1 MKERGFY
8 IMLALTSVLGIALT
22 AFLVYKAAKLPSI
35 YSPKGKESVSTSSA
49 IIEEG
54 SPSTLPTVL
63 K

>member
-1 MKERGFY
+1 
-8 IMLALTSVLGIALT
+8 MLALTSVLGIFLT
-22 AFLVYKAAKLPSI
+22 AFLVYRAAKLPSI

-54 SPSTLPTVL
+54 NPSSASTVL